1 MTSSRPMSGA
11 QMRFRHGILLSTI
24 ALVVAANVLGFRP
37 LPAAGQTPQQFE
49 LCAASLK
56 PDLVSDGPTRDLMIA
71 SCTVLIQS
79 GKFAGDRLAKVFL
92 TRGGLYLGKFDYDRA
107 FADSQEAVR
116 LDPRS
121 AAAFRLRG
129 YSYGEKKDYDRA
141 IADYD
146 EAIRL
151 APDDPDAWFSRGVVY
166 RSKGDIRR
174 AIADWNEAIRLDP
187 KFISAI
193 YGRGFAYQAT
203 GDYDLAIADYDL
215 VIRLGSEHYPHVF
228 SYRGNAWFGKKEYDR
243 ALADYEVVLKI
254 NPKHAV
260 ALYARGM
267 TRKRKGIA
275 GGDADMA
282 AAMKISPTVART
294 AGAYGVK

>member
-1 MTSSRPMSGA
+1 MFCLTPR
-11 QMRFRHGILLSTI
+11 
-24 ALVVAANVLGFRP
+24 
-37 LPAAGQTPQQFE
+37 PAAAQTPQQLE
-49 LCAASLK
+49 LCAEGLK
-56 PDLVSDGPTRDLMIA
+56 PGLISNGPTRDLMIA

-79 GKFAGDRLAKVFL
+79 GKFSGERLAKAFV
-92 TRGGLYLGKFDYDRA
+92 TRGGLYLGKSDYDRA
-107 FADSQEAVR
+107 LADFQEAVR

-121 AAAFRLRG
+121 AAAVRMRATGYRL
-129 YSYGEKKDYDRA
+129 KDDHDRA

-151 APDDPDAWFSRGVVY
+151 DPDDTDAWFGRGAVY
-166 RSKGDIRR
+166 RSKGEVDR
-174 AIADWNEAIRLDP
+174 AIADWNEAIRLNP

-203 GDYDLAIADYDL
+203 GDYDRAIADYDL

-228 SYRGNAWFGKKEYDR
+228 SYRGNAWFSKKEYDR
-243 ALADYEVVLKI
+243 ALADYDVVLTI
-254 NPKHAV
+254 DPKYAV

-267 TRKRKGIA
+267 ARKRKGIA

-282 AAMKISPTVART
+282 AAVKLSPNVART
-294 AGAYGVK
+294 AEAYGVK